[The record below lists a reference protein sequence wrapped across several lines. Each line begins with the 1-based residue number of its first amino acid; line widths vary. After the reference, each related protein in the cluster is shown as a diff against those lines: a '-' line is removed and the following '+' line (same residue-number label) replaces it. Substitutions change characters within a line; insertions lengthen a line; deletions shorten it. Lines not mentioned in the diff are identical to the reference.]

1 MVGEKNWNAFLVCS
15 SCLFLIDVKQP
26 SIMDVFSKPK
36 ATSSKPAKKVPT
48 FDTSDSEGE
57 AKTPVTKAKPV
68 LKRKQADSDNS
79 DSDSDN
85 LMSRLK
91 AKTTAGSK
99 VSFTLNSNLRKGFYM
114 LMGQQTSFYKSI

>member
-1 MVGEKNWNAFLVCS
+1 
-15 SCLFLIDVKQP
+15 
-26 SIMDVFSKPK
+26 MDVFSKPK